1 MSLEFF
7 SFLHSTFF
15 VVLRSSSSSRNS
27 RSSSSGSFLGDSF
40 DSSSLLGVVLLT
52 GPFGAETGLPV
63 LLGPG
68 LRPGSAP
75 DDLGDLLDGS
85 LGHRLGPRQLGRLGG
100 GGQAVRVRA
109 GARLGG
115 LALLLVLL
123 GAAPE
128 AGGLLELG
136 GGGRG
141 LGGGGLAGGLLGT
154 GPQELGGGRG
164 GGEDLR
170 RNGC

>member
-15 VVLRSSSSSRNS
+15 VVLRSSSRNS

-40 DSSSLLGVVLLT
+40 DSSSFLGGVLLAR
-52 GPFGAETGLPV
+52 PLGAEAGLSV
-63 LLGPG
+63 LLGPR
-68 LRPGSAP
+68 LRPARPP
-75 DDLGDLLDGS
+75 DDLSDLLNRS
-85 LGHRLGPRQLGRLGG
+85 LRHRLGAGQLGRLGG
-100 GGQAVRVRA
+100 GGQGVRVRA
-109 GARLGG
+109 GAGLGG
-115 LALLLVLL
+115 LALLLLLL
-123 GAAPE
+123 GTAPE

-154 GPQELGGGRG
+154 GP
-164 GGEDLR
+164 
-170 RNGC
+170 